1 VAHKIRAPKR
11 RDWRL
16 TPWKARV
23 HRRGDGLTQADEVR
37 LVEQSRRGDRG
48 AFEELVRYTARLVF
62 ARVYLDTGDR
72 QRAEDLVQETY
83 LLAWRRIG
91 TLSDATDFR
100 AWLGAIAH
108 RVVLDAVRREGRQ
121 KRAPAMRLVRD
132 EVEQLRDASPPPDE
146 QSAQAE
152 QRQQVLSILRGLP
165 EEYRVP
171 LMLRYLAGADYDAIA
186 RQLALSNGSLRG
198 LLQRGMKMLR
208 EQMRRFE

>member
-1 VAHKIRAPKR
+1 M
-11 RDWRL
+11 
-16 TPWKARV
+16 
-23 HRRGDGLTQADEVR
+23 TQTDEVR

-48 AFEELVRYTARLVF
+48 AFEELVRRTGRLVF
-62 ARVYLDTGDR
+62 ARVYLESGDS
-72 QRAEDLVQETY
+72 QRSEDLVQETY

-91 TLSDATDFR
+91 TLQDVNDFR

-108 RVVLDAVRREGRQ
+108 RVVLDSARREGRR
-121 KRAPAMRLVRD
+121 KRTPTMRLVPD
-132 EVEQLRDASPPPDE
+132 EVEHVRDSSPSPDE
-146 QSAQAE
+146 RSAISE
-152 QRQQVLSILRGLP
+152 QREQVLSILRGLP

>member
-1 VAHKIRAPKR
+1 M
-11 RDWRL
+11 
-16 TPWKARV
+16 
-23 HRRGDGLTQADEVR
+23 TQSDEVR

-48 AFEELVRYTARLVF
+48 AFEELVRRTGRLVF
-62 ARVYLDTGDR
+62 ARVYLETGDR

-91 TLSDATDFR
+91 TLQDANDFR

-108 RVVLDAVRREGRQ
+108 RVVLDSVRREGRK
-121 KRAPAMRLVRD
+121 KRTPALRLVRD
-132 EVEQLRDASPPPDE
+132 EVEHVRDSSPTPDE
-146 QSAQAE
+146 RSELSE
-152 QRQQVLSILRGLP
+152 QRDRVLSILRGLP

-208 EQMRRFE
+208 EQMRRSE